1 MSVRREGMPEV
12 DETPKVK
19 VLQEVDRP
27 RLLKSKINRIYGENP
42 LGADEACGQG
52 SKSRLPILLLMW
64 PRSSEAERAAVN
76 R

>member
-19 VLQEVDRP
+19 VLQEVDGP
-27 RLLKSKINRIYGENP
+27 RLLKSKINRIYGGNP

-52 SKSRLPILLLMW
+52 SKSRLPILL
-64 PRSSEAERAAVN
+64 
-76 R
+76 

>member
-27 RLLKSKINRIYGENP
+27 RLLI
-42 LGADEACGQG
+42 
-52 SKSRLPILLLMW
+52 W
-64 PRSSEAERAAVN
+64 PRSSEEEHAPVKRDVEIS
-76 R
+76 